1 MGIQMPRLLVI
12 YLEEIFFFQLFSAM
26 GKCYRPNKEKEMRF
40 NGVHKSVFQAANS
53 KRYMLFR
60 SPTPPLSW

>member
-1 MGIQMPRLLVI
+1 MPRLLVI
-12 YLEEIFFFQLFSAM
+12 YLEEIFFSNSFPQWVNAT
-26 GKCYRPNKEKEMRF
+26 GPNKEKEMRF